1 MDLSVKPEDVTT
13 VLKNVRELIKDHILV
28 RLTDL
33 EEEVRLLRKVTWPIC
48 QGLKEN
54 SQLSDIESKREFL
67 KYLSPEEVEL
77 LLKLK
82 SKGNLQEEFRL
93 IHQQSDI

>member
-1 MDLSVKPEDVTT
+1 MDLSVKPEDVTRI
-13 VLKNVRELIKDHILV
+13 LKDVRELIKDNILV

-48 QGLKEN
+48 QGLSEK
-54 SQLSDIESKREFL
+54 SQLSDIEAKREFL
-67 KYLSPEEVEL
+67 KYLRPEEVEM

-82 SKGNLQEEFRL
+82 SKGNLHEEFRL
-93 IHQQSDI
+93 IHQQSDT

>member
-1 MDLSVKPEDVTT
+1 MDLSVKPEDVTRI
-13 VLKNVRELIKDHILV
+13 LKDVRELIKDNILV

-48 QGLKEN
+48 QGLNEK

-67 KYLSPEEVEL
+67 KYLKPEEVEM

-82 SKGNLQEEFRL
+82 SKGNLTEEFRL
-93 IHQQSDI
+93 IHQQPDT